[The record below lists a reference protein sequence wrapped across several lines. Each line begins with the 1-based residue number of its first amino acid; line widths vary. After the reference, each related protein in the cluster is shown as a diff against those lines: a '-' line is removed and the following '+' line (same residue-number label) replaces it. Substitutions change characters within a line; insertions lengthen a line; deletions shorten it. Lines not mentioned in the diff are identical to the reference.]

1 MSKYE
6 EYVRMTG
13 WWVSNMTEFFFYQNS
28 VQIIGQVD
36 VDKKAELEIKK
47 IEM

>member
-1 MSKYE
+1 MGIKYD
-6 EYVRMTG
+6 RI
-13 WWVSNMTEFFFYQNS
+13 FFYQNS

>member
-1 MSKYE
+1 
-6 EYVRMTG
+6 
-13 WWVSNMTEFFFYQNS
+13 MTEFFFHQNS

>member
-1 MSKYE
+1 MGIKYD
-6 EYVRMTG
+6 RI
-13 WWVSNMTEFFFYQNS
+13 FFYQNS

-47 IEM
+47 KSKCSELK

>member
-1 MSKYE
+1 MKNIFVWQVDGYQI
-6 EYVRMTG
+6 
-13 WWVSNMTEFFFYQNS
+13 WQNFFFYQNS
-28 VQIIGQVD
+28 VPIIGQVD

>member
-1 MSKYE
+1 MGIKYD
-6 EYVRMTG
+6 RI
-13 WWVSNMTEFFFYQNS
+13 FFLPNS